1 MERNGH
7 GTINSK
13 FSLKHLK
20 EKLSICHGTHMQNDF
35 ISYWRRVRIQCK

>member
-13 FSLKHLK
+13 VSQKRAK
-20 EKLSICHGTHMQNDF
+20 EKLSICHGLNMQNDF
-35 ISYWRRVRIQCK
+35 ISYLRRVL